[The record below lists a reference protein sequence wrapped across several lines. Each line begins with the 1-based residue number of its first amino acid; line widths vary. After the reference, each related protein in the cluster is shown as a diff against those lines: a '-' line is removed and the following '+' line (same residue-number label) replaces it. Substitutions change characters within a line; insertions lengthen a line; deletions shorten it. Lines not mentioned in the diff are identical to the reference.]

1 MLVPKKTKYRK
12 PHRLS
17 YEGITKGHKKL
28 NFGEYGIMSL
38 SGNYVEAKQ
47 IEAARVALTRFMKR
61 SGKVWINMFPH
72 LARTQKPAEV
82 RMGSGKG
89 NVEKW
94 VAVVKKGMVIIEI
107 SEVSEEIAKTA
118 LTRAI
123 HKLPLKCKIIKK
135 N

>member
-28 NFGEYGIMSL
+28 NFGEFGIMSL

-61 SGKVWINMFPH
+61 SGRVWINMFPH
-72 LARTQKPAEV
+72 LARTQKPQEV

-94 VAVVKKGMVIIEI
+94 VAVVKKGMVIIEV

-118 LTRAI
+118 LTRAM

-135 N
+135 D